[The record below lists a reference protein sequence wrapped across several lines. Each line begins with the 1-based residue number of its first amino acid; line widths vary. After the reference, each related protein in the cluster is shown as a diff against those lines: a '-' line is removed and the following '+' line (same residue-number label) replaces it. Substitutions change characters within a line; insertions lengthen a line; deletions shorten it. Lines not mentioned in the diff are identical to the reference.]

1 MLYNIIIKTYR
12 ETQKG
17 AKIMIEFHQT
27 RMGRTYYEQD
37 VPTLIKELGELNKQL
52 TELNK
57 PKEIKVESLEYEW
70 QLADTIKGYAKNGW
84 SLKHYIPQHLSL
96 IDEQLVKTVLVFEK

>member
-1 MLYNIIIKTYR
+1 
-12 ETQKG
+12 
-17 AKIMIEFHQT
+17 
-27 RMGRTYYEQD
+27 MGRTYYEQH
-37 VPTLIKELGELNKQL
+37 VPTLIEELGELNKQL

-96 IDEQLVKTVLVFEK
+96 IDEQLVHTVLVFEK

>member
-1 MLYNIIIKTYR
+1 
-12 ETQKG
+12 
-17 AKIMIEFHQT
+17 MIEFHQT

>member
-1 MLYNIIIKTYR
+1 
-12 ETQKG
+12 
-17 AKIMIEFHQT
+17 MIEFHQT
-27 RMGRTYYEQD
+27 RMGRTFYEQH
-37 VPTLIKELGELNKQL
+37 VPSLIKELGELNKQL

-70 QLADTIKGYAKNGW
+70 QLRDTIQGYAKNGW